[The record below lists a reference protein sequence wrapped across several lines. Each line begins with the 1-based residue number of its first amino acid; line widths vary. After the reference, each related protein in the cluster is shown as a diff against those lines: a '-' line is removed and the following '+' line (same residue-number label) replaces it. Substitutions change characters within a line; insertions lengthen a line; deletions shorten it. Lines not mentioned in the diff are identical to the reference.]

1 MGQVVENLPSK
12 NKDLSSNYRIEKKKK
27 TNCRSAQIDIIQHW
41 TALPK
46 AA

>member
-12 NKDLSSNYRIEKKKK
+12 NKDLSSNYRIEKKK